1 MSKWNLLM
9 IAPFSNGPSALL
21 IVSYIHNGVKQFS
34 NFTYLLFCHIFLK
47 ILKYINSFL
56 VVVNSTVYLLGPTP
70 YLRGSTIAVLFFLKS
85 RKDSGFA
92 GLIYDGIPTYLLRK
106 FFLVNLAKNTISKSK
121 WATLC
126 PCSQGKKRGNTSFS
140 IGRLMG

>member
-34 NFTYLLFCHIFLK
+34 NFIDVLFCHTFLK
-47 ILKYINSFL
+47 ISKYIGSFL

-70 YLRGSTIAVLFFLKS
+70 YILDRQDLRGNTMAVIFFLKS

-92 GLIYDGIPTYLLRK
+92 GLTYDGSPTYT
-106 FFLVNLAKNTISKSK
+106 VN
-121 WATLC
+121 
-126 PCSQGKKRGNTSFS
+126 
-140 IGRLMG
+140 